1 MLLCELKETKQAFAI
16 KALKKDVVLE
26 DDDVECTMVER
37 RVLALATRHP
47 FLTHLHSAFQSQ
59 VLEREQL
66 WSFRRRLETIRLRL
80 ESIRLRPI
88 CVTRESFRF
97 WDEVVY
103 ETKILPILSYARART
118 NVIVAGK
125 YGSRRQSTTSFSEN
139 VVVAKTSDQMLEIL
153 IM

>member
-59 VLEREQL
+59 VLETEDLR
-66 WSFRRRLETIRLRL
+66 SFCLRL
-80 ESIRLRPI
+80 ESIRLRLI
-88 CVTRESFRF
+88 C
-97 WDEVVY
+97 
-103 ETKILPILSYARART
+103 LP
-118 NVIVAGK
+118 
-125 YGSRRQSTTSFSEN
+125 
-139 VVVAKTSDQMLEIL
+139 
-153 IM
+153 

>member
-59 VLEREQL
+59 VLEREQF

-80 ESIRLRPI
+80 ESIHLRPI

-103 ETKILPILSYARART
+103 ETKIFPILSYARART

-153 IM
+153 II

>member
-97 WDEVVY
+97 
-103 ETKILPILSYARART
+103 
-118 NVIVAGK
+118 
-125 YGSRRQSTTSFSEN
+125 
-139 VVVAKTSDQMLEIL
+139 
-153 IM
+153 